1 MKSVSQANRIY
12 IVLVVSYIVS
22 QFYRVSNAVIAPE
35 MMRSLHLTPEEM
47 GAITGIFFLAFGLM
61 QLPTGVLL
69 DRIGPRYTMSSLLL
83 VAAAGS
89 VIFATAEGLRGL
101 SLGRAL
107 IGVGCAAGLM
117 GSMVAISR
125 WFSAQQFSPLS
136 SILFTVGGVGTLL
149 ATTPLAVLSESI
161 GWRGA
166 FWLMAGVTLA
176 AAALLYSVVRDVP
189 DDGHTRGGTSPESLI
204 EVLRGLG
211 AVLTNRQLWH
221 ISAIQFVC
229 YATTL
234 AVAGLWVGPYL
245 NDVYQLAP
253 LTRGY
258 VLLALNVAILVGV
271 VAYSRIEQWVNSR
284 KWTIVTGAACTI
296 GLLLVLALVPG
307 LPLWLVTALL
317 LAFGLTSSY
326 VMLNHAH
333 ARAVLPD
340 HLVGRGL
347 TVQNLSAFLGVAV
360 LQSASGVIVG
370 EFADASGAAG
380 EGAYRAVFGF
390 LAAVVL
396 VGLMLY
402 LPVRDVQP
410 KLEKNQ

>member
-1 MKSVSQANRIY
+1 
-12 IVLVVSYIVS
+12 
-22 QFYRVSNAVIAPE
+22 
-35 MMRSLHLTPEEM
+35 
-47 GAITGIFFLAFGLM
+47 
-61 QLPTGVLL
+61 
-69 DRIGPRYTMSSLLL
+69 
-83 VAAAGS
+83 
-89 VIFATAEGLRGL
+89 
-101 SLGRAL
+101 
-107 IGVGCAAGLM
+107 M
-117 GSMVAISR
+117 GSMVAISS
-125 WFSAQQFSPLS
+125 WFSTQHFSSLS

-149 ATTPLAVLSESI
+149 ATTPLAMLSASI

-176 AAALLYSVVRDVP
+176 AAVLLYSVVRDVP
-189 DDGHTRGGTSPESLI
+189 NDDYTREETSPESLR

-211 AVLTNRQLWH
+211 AVLANRQLWH

-234 AVAGLWVGPYL
+234 AVAGLWAGPYL

-258 VLLALNVAILVGV
+258 VLLALNIAILLGV
-271 VAYSRIEQWVNSR
+271 LAYSAIEQWVNSR

-296 GLLLVLALVPG
+296 GMLLVLALVPG
-307 LPLWLVTALL
+307 LPLWLAIALL

-360 LQSASGVIVG
+360 LQSASGVIIG
-370 EFADASGAAG
+370 EFSDASGGARA
-380 EGAYRAVFGF
+380 GAYRAVFCF

-396 VGLMLY
+396 VGVMIY

-410 KLEKNQ
+410 KK